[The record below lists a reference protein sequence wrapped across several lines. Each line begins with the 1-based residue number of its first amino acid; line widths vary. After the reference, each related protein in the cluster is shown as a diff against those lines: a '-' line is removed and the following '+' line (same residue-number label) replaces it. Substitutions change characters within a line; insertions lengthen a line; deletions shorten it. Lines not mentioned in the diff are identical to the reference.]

1 MSCVNN
7 ITRDRRGGR
16 ERETGQQRKKER
28 GEKKDETGKKGMRES
43 ESSEIVYKATVKP

>member
-16 ERETGQQRKKER
+16 ERETGQQKER
-28 GEKKDETGKKGMRES
+28 GEKKTRYGKRKGMRES